1 MAEERRVPTVLVVD
15 DEPVIVRLLHRLL
28 ETEFV
33 VTDAFDGPSGIQA
46 WRASPVDVIVLDH
59 MMPGLDGLEVAAQI
73 LAEDPTQRIVM
84 FTALT
89 NPSLVARAEAVGI
102 RAFVPKTDAVRLAEV
117 LTQVLAED

>member
-1 MAEERRVPTVLVVD
+1 MAGTQPVHTVLVVD

-28 ETEFV
+28 EAEFV
-33 VTDAFDGPSGIQA
+33 VSDAFDGPSAIAA
-46 WRASPVDVIVLDH
+46 WRASSFDVIVLDH
-59 MMPGLDGLEVAAQI
+59 MMPGVDGLEVASQI
-73 LAEDPTQRIVM
+73 LAEDPSQRIVM

-89 NPSLVARAEAVGI
+89 NKSLVARVEALGI

>member
-1 MAEERRVPTVLVVD
+1 MAGAQPVHTVLVVD

-33 VTDAFDGPSGIQA
+33 VTEAYDGPSAIAA
-46 WRASPVDVIVLDH
+46 WRASPADVIVLDH
-59 MMPGLDGLEVAAQI
+59 MMPGVDGLEVASQI
-73 LAEDPTQRIVM
+73 LAEDPGQRIVM

-89 NPSLVARAEAVGI
+89 NKSLVARAEALGI

-117 LTQVLAED
+117 LTRVLAED

>member
-1 MAEERRVPTVLVVD
+1 MAEEQRVPTVLVVD

-28 ETEFV
+28 EGEFV
-33 VTDAFDGPSGIQA
+33 VTDAYDGPSAIAA

-73 LAEDPTQRIVM
+73 MAEDPSQRIVM

-89 NPSLVARAEAVGI
+89 NKSLVARVEAVGI